1 MDTLHVRNVE
11 REIRIM
17 VWQNTAQINKTLN
30 DMYKVFGLLPIEA
43 KEFFA
48 QKILEAMQQTNHAS
62 YCTFNTFK
70 LFYNKAI
77 QYGVDIKNSSI
88 LEIGAGKPLGTG
100 IFWNFAGAKK
110 YTSIDKFTQI
120 NLTDLWM
127 QRFET
132 ILDMNLFYPENF
144 RIESLVKKIGDQYIL
159 NEDKVRLIQGSFDEY
174 PLEGSFDF
182 IYSAAVLEH
191 VTNIEEIFR
200 KMYDVLSDDGIMIHA
215 IDLREH
221 HTHLRTVPDKN
232 TSIDFLKY
240 STEEWNKMYPPG
252 SEHYI
257 NRLRASDFQKYFE
270 DAGFSI
276 VKFIITQEMEMDETV
291 YSKIHPE
298 FHRYSID
305 DLNMT
310 GINVVLKKA

>member
-1 MDTLHVRNVE
+1 
-11 REIRIM
+11 M

-30 DMYKVFGLLPIEA
+30 DMYKVFCLLPIEA
-43 KEFFA
+43 EELLA
-48 QKILEAMQQTNHAS
+48 QKICEYMGQRNNTSVYAFQVFKES
-62 YCTFNTFK
+62 YKRAVQC
-70 LFYNKAI
+70 
-77 QYGVDIKNSSI
+77 GVDVKDSSI

-110 YTSIDKFTQI
+110 YTSIDKFVQI

-132 ILDMNLFYPENF
+132 MLNMNLFCPEDF
-144 RIESLVKKIGDQYIL
+144 RMDSLVRKNGGQYIL
-159 NEDKVRLIQGSFDEY
+159 NEDKLRLIQGSFEEY
-174 PLEGSFDF
+174 PLEEKAFDF
-182 IYSAAVLEH
+182 IYSNAVLEH
-191 VTNIEEIFR
+191 VTNIEKIFK
-200 KMYDVLSDDGIMIHA
+200 KMYDVLSDDGIMIHG

-221 HTHLRTVPDKN
+221 HTNLRTVPDKN
-232 TSIDFLKY
+232 TSVDFLKY

-257 NRLRASDFQKYFE
+257 NRLQASDFQKYFE

-276 VKFIITQEMEMDETV
+276 VECTTAQEMEMDETV

-298 FHRYSID
+298 FHGYPIE
-305 DLNMT
+305 DLKKT
-310 GINVVLKKA
+310 VVKAVLKKA